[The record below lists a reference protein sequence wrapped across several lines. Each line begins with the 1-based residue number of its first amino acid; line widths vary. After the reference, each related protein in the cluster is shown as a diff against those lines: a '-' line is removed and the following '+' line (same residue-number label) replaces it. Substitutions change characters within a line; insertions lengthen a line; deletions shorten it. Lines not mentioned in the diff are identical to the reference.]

1 MTVSLETSMSVSAE
15 FDWDVAGD
23 AELVGAA
30 AAGDRAAFAGIYDR
44 YADRLYDFC
53 IGMVGHRDAADCV
66 QEAFCMAVVDLPK
79 LRDPDKLRPWLY
91 AIARHQALRTLRAR
105 HRETASDE
113 LPDEPSGEAGPETLA
128 ARNEL
133 ATLVAQAEGGISDR
147 DREVLDLAYRHG
159 LTGADLA
166 QALGVSNESAKKMV
180 QRLRDTVGRSLGAL
194 LIARQA
200 SAGHNRCPEL
210 GTIVADWDGRFTIL
224 VRKRISRHVE
234 SCANCD
240 EHRGRLVNPAALLG
254 GAPVLIPA
262 PSWLRQHTL
271 AQMRSASGAATG
283 SAGIAAHAVGYA
295 AGRLGFIT
303 GRFALWAAA
312 LVAVPAVTVA
322 VVVGLP
328 ALDSGPGTPV
338 QVGPAVP
345 ATSTRQ
351 QPTIPARESNVP
363 APEPNTPALPSAGPA
378 TADDP
383 NSTNEGGPP
392 IVQTPAPGPTAAQA
406 PQESTVTAPSHVAP
420 ASLAPTP
427 SARPV
432 VPPSQSPSKPTVKH
446 CPSGDTVAVG
456 HSCPPPQA
464 PAPSSPPQAPPSP
477 NCPHIAVQGGPVC
490 GRATQGH

>member
-105 HRETASDE
+105 QRETASDE

-159 LTGADLA
+159 LTGVDLA

-210 GTIVADWDGRFTIL
+210 GTIVADWDGQFTIL

-271 AQMRSASGAATG
+271 AQMRSASGAA
-283 SAGIAAHAVGYA
+283 
-295 AGRLGFIT
+295 
-303 GRFALWAAA
+303 
-312 LVAVPAVTVA
+312 
-322 VVVGLP
+322 
-328 ALDSGPGTPV
+328 
-338 QVGPAVP
+338 
-345 ATSTRQ
+345 
-351 QPTIPARESNVP
+351 IPA
-363 APEPNTPALPSAGPA
+363 
-378 TADDP
+378 
-383 NSTNEGGPP
+383 
-392 IVQTPAPGPTAAQA
+392 
-406 PQESTVTAPSHVAP
+406 
-420 ASLAPTP
+420 
-427 SARPV
+427 
-432 VPPSQSPSKPTVKH
+432 
-446 CPSGDTVAVG
+446 
-456 HSCPPPQA
+456 
-464 PAPSSPPQAPPSP
+464 
-477 NCPHIAVQGGPVC
+477 
-490 GRATQGH
+490 